1 MTAKVAD
8 RDTDIR
14 SGSTVCIWIHR
25 IEKLHLR
32 YSVITFLTHALFSEL
47 KNIHIYI

>member
-1 MTAKVAD
+1 MTAKVTD

-14 SGSTVCIWIHR
+14 SGSTVWIHR

-32 YSVITFLTHALFSEL
+32 HSVITLLTHALYSEL